1 MDSIRGCTKSC
12 FILFDQ
18 WLDKLLVGSDEQ
30 VIRQRI
36 SNSVEANG
44 SGDPL
49 DGVPLT
55 LHSIRDAEDRVAVE
69 NLVFRFRI
77 WAEHNSALSKRHNSL
92 DWRLRKSSMAHSV
105 MVDLLTDLSH
115 AILST
120 LPRSP
125 QDPSQ

>member
-1 MDSIRGCTKSC
+1 M
-12 FILFDQ
+12 
-18 WLDKLLVGSDEQ
+18 
-30 VIRQRI
+30 IRQRTSKSAKTTGGSDPFDEVPATI
-36 SNSVEANG
+36 LSMGKVE
-44 SGDPL
+44 
-49 DGVPLT
+49 
-55 LHSIRDAEDRVAVE
+55 ERVAVE
-69 NLVFRFRI
+69 DLLFRFRI